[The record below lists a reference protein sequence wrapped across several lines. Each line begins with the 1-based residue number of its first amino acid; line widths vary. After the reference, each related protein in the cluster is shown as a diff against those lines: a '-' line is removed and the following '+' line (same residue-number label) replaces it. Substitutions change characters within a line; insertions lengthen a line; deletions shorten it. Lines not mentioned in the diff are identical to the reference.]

1 MKKQLYIAPA
11 FEVFDYQV
19 EEGFA
24 KSLDLEPQQH
34 FVMID
39 GQVISEE
46 EFSEYTDNT
55 GQAATGEW
63 E

>member
-1 MKKQLYIAPA
+1 MKKQLYIAPD

-46 EFSEYTDNT
+46 EFSEYTDAS
-55 GQAATGEW
+55 GEAYTGEW